1 LNVGDPCLWAGKKIL
16 FVVPRISMGCESESG
31 FNYKLVCEPVLA
43 GFCVLTRLSA
53 RILMTYQFV
62 IDSFYNW
69 LIGIEFLKSNNLLG
83 RPNYHLDK
91 YQS

>member
-1 LNVGDPCLWAGKKIL
+1 
-16 FVVPRISMGCESESG
+16 MGCKSEPG
-31 FNYKLVCEPVLA
+31 FNYKLVCESVVA
-43 GFCVLTRLSA
+43 GFWVLTRLSA
-53 RILMTYQFV
+53 QILMTCQFV

-69 LIGIEFLKSNNLLG
+69 LIGIEFLKSNDLLG

>member
-1 LNVGDPCLWAGKKIL
+1 MTHVFGQVRKFF
-16 FVVPRISMGCESESG
+16 FVVPRISFGCKSESG

-43 GFCVLTRLSA
+43 GSWVLTRLSA

-69 LIGIEFLKSNNLLG
+69 LIGIEFLKSNNLLL